1 MAKVKEKVLK
11 VKLNKNHEAAVSTAH
26 QIFNTARQ
34 AQGLDYISEDNFA
47 LEMVLQASLYL
58 IKQYKQALEEEEAN
72 RNSVLNTDGTVTP
85 AEVADEVGV

>member
-11 VKLNKNHEAAVSTAH
+11 VKLTKNQEAAVDFAH
-26 QIFNTARQ
+26 KIFNEARK

-58 IKQYKQALEEEEAN
+58 VKQYKQAKAEESAESEAN
-72 RNSVLNTDGTVTP
+72 KVLNTDGTVT
-85 AEVADEVGV
+85 ESEVG